1 MTPAER
7 GTALHLYMQFAD
19 YRLAKQDPEKQLRFL
34 LEKGFLTQE
43 QAEAVSLKKIE
54 RFFQSGLYRRMEQSE
69 NLRREIRFTVEL
81 AASEVNPGLTGQNG
95 REPVVLQGAVDCVFE
110 ENGGLILVDYKT
122 DYVKEEQELK
132 NRYRR
137 QLSLYALALEQ
148 TTGLKVT
155 EQMCIRDRFTGA
167 VSGRSG

>member
-1 MTPAER
+1 M
-7 GTALHLYMQFAD
+7 
-19 YRLAKQDPEKQLRFL
+19 
-34 LEKGFLTQE
+34 
-43 QAEAVSLKKIE
+43 
-54 RFFQSGLYRRMEQSE
+54 
-69 NLRREIRFTVEL
+69 EL
-81 AASEVNPGLTGQNG
+81 AASEVNPGLTGQNS

-155 EQMCIRDRFTGA
+155 EQYLYSFSLGEA
-167 VSGRSG
+167 GRIN

>member
-1 MTPAER
+1 M
-7 GTALHLYMQFAD
+7 
-19 YRLAKQDPEKQLRFL
+19 
-34 LEKGFLTQE
+34 
-43 QAEAVSLKKIE
+43 
-54 RFFQSGLYRRMEQSE
+54 
-69 NLRREIRFTVEL
+69 EL
-81 AASEVNPGLTGQNG
+81 AASEVNPGLTGQNS

-155 EQMCIRDRFTGA
+155 VLNSRTARRAHRTA
-167 VSGRSG
+167 VSTRLCVRG

>member
-1 MTPAER
+1 MLNSSDTESCIGIP
-7 GTALHLYMQFAD
+7 L
-19 YRLAKQDPEKQLRFL
+19 
-34 LEKGFLTQE
+34 
-43 QAEAVSLKKIE
+43 SLIHI
-54 RFFQSGLYRRMEQSE
+54 F
-69 NLRREIRFTVEL
+69 
-81 AASEVNPGLTGQNG
+81 
-95 REPVVLQGAVDCVFE
+95 QGAVDCVFE

-155 EQMCIRDRFTGA
+155 EQYLYSFSLGEA
-167 VSGRSG
+167 VRIN